1 MRLGLG
7 SVKKGVQN
15 MMKCSRA
22 ASENCPFRHKCG
34 EEAEFAEG
42 SECELFNREMAQKW
56 AECPESWEEKRLRL
70 EEKLKKA
77 EARIDAAYWA
87 AWAGDFQATG
97 EPENEQ
103 LHHVLQDVMLALKGQ
118 IQAQPER
125 EQAVKTAE
133 KELSRA
139 ARSLAGAKKR
149 GAPACDIENLEKKVA
164 YKRLV
169 LELIRRG

>member
-1 MRLGLG
+1 MDREDYMR
-7 SVKKGVQN
+7 
-15 MMKCSRA
+15 CSMELNDHFEGRSHISGAACLFASTAIKELLDRA
-22 ASENCPFRHKCG
+22 
-34 EEAEFAEG
+34 EEAEIQLKDVKE
-42 SECELFNREMAQKW
+42 
-56 AECPESWEEKRLRL
+56 RL
-70 EEKLKKA
+70 
-77 EARIDAAYWA
+77 DAAYWA

-133 KELSRA
+133 KELGRA
-139 ARSLAGAKKR
+139 ERSLDGAKKR

-169 LELIRRG
+169 LELIRRE

>member
-1 MRLGLG
+1 MMR
-7 SVKKGVQN
+7 
-15 MMKCSRA
+15 CSRA
-22 ASENCPFRHKCG
+22 AFENCPFRHKCG

-70 EEKLKKA
+70 DKELK
-77 EARIDAAYWA
+77 EAKDRIDAAYWA

-118 IQAQPER
+118 IHTKPER
-125 EQAVKTAE
+125 EQVVKTAE

-139 ARSLAGAKKR
+139 ARSLDGAKKR
-149 GAPACDIENLEKKVA
+149 GAPECDIENLEKKVA

-169 LELIRRG
+169 LELIRMG